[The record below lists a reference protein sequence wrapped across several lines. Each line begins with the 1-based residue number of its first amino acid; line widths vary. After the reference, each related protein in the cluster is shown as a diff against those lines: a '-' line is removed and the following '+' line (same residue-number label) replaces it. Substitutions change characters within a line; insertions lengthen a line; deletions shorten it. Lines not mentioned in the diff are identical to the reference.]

1 MPYKF
6 SAGNRFISKN
16 GKTGT
21 IIKIAKIYEFGGDF
35 YFNEKNYVVI
45 FDEGDSN
52 TIATYNFIIS
62 LSPIK
67 YNYVM
72 TEDDIEN
79 IICINNNLNII
90 GG

>member
-1 MPYKF
+1 MPYKY
-6 SAGNRFISKN
+6 SVGNRFISKN

-21 IIKIAKIYEFGGDF
+21 IIRIAKIDEFGADF
-35 YFNEKNYVVI
+35 YFDEKNYVVL

-52 TIATYNFIIS
+52 QIASYNFIAS

-72 TEDDIEN
+72 TENDIEN
-79 IICINNNLNII
+79 IVYINNNLNSI
-90 GG
+90 GA